1 MMIKS
6 SNKVTSETKTKN
18 MKTVSYIKML
28 PLEEAEERNG
38 NVWKWKKHVLR
49 EVYLNSI
56 YRLMWERGPWR
67 ILSTF

>member
-1 MMIKS
+1 MKGKKEERHAMMIKS

-56 YRLMWERGPWR
+56 YRLM
-67 ILSTF
+67 